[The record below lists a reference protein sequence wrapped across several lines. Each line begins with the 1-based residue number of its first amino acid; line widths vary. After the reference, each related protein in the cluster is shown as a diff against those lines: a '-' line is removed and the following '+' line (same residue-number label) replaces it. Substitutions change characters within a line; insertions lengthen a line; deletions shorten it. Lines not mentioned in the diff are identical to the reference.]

1 MNIPETFS
9 KSMRAEAERL
19 LAAEPDT
26 SRHKRIINQIS
37 EETWRRDRLE
47 WRAWMNEMRAKF
59 AKKIK
64 P

>member
-1 MNIPETFS
+1 
-9 KSMRAEAERL
+9 MRAEAERL

-37 EETWRRDRLE
+37 EEAWRRDRLE